1 MPNSNSIKI
10 NSSISN
16 KYIQELSDIMSNMPE
31 ILMRQVIGYASAL
44 ADMEWIDEKKGEQH
58 YHEGQAGC

>member
-1 MPNSNSIKI
+1 MNDSASKN
-10 NSSISN
+10 
-16 KYIQELSDIMSNMPE
+16 YIQELSDIMSNMPE

-44 ADMEWIDEKKGEQH
+44 ADMEWIDTEKKGEQH